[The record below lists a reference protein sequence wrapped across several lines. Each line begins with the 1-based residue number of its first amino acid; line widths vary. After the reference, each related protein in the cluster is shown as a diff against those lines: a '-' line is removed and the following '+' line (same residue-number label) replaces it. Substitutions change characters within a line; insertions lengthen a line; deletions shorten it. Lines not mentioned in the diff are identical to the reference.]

1 MKYIK
6 SIVASLAVA
15 ALVSSCGDPSDF
27 GTINDTPNNPTKSF
41 TYMLFKY
48 ACLNTRNNI
57 MTSSSY
63 DPWEME
69 WTGYLAEAKNNQYGP
84 LGVTYDLSM
93 GGYYTGCIKNLT
105 KIIELNQD
113 EETKGTVAVTKF
125 GSNANQIA
133 ASITLRSYY
142 YMHLTDIQGPIVY
155 SEALGGLNKDDQNFT
170 PKYDK
175 QQDVYAGLDKE
186 LADAYKMFDT
196 SSNLSDDDILLGGDI
211 KKWKKFNAS
220 LRMLLA
226 IKLADV
232 DPNTGKTR
240 FAAAFADGGM
250 ESADESLTYTFDES
264 AANAWFYAIGN
275 YDLGGARSNYFAP
288 NKVFIDALKEYK
300 DPRLFTYATVGAN
313 ADSDK
318 TNFAYLGTVG
328 TDNYDFDQ
336 YFGMRHGLESNE
348 AVADEKKGKCSTNAK
363 YCKKTATYGLIT
375 AARVLLV
382 EAEAATLGWINAD
395 AAALYAKGIQA
406 SFDFEAMSDPK
417 FSADQAEAYIAAH
430 PLPTTKDE
438 ALHEIVMQRFLA
450 GFLTDGVES
459 WSDWRRYNIP
469 TLPMEQGQID
479 EGHDRYPQRLAIYS
493 NDYAT
498 NADQVQAALSDI
510 QGPDDPWS
518 RVWWDVKDNESPL
531 GEGVKK

>member
-48 ACLNTRNNI
+48 ACLSTRNNI

-69 WTGYLAEAKNNQYGP
+69 WTGYLSEAKNNQYGP

-113 EETKGTVAVTKF
+113 EETKNTVAVTKF
-125 GSNANQIA
+125 GSNTNQIA
-133 ASITLRSYY
+133 ASITLRAYY

-170 PKYDK
+170 PKYDTQK
-175 QQDVYAGLDKE
+175 EVYAGLDKE
-186 LADAYKMFDT
+186 LTDAYKLFDA
-196 SSNLSDDDILLGGDI
+196 SSDLTADDILLGGDI

-232 DPNTGKTR
+232 DPSTGASR

-250 ESADESLTYTFDES
+250 EKADDSMTYTFDES
-264 AANAWFYAIGN
+264 SANAWFYAIGN
-275 YDLGGARSNYFAP
+275 EGYASRSNYFAP
-288 NKVFIDALKEYK
+288 NKVLVDALKEYK
-300 DPRLFTYATVGAN
+300 DPRLFTYCTVGA
-313 ADSDK
+313 SRY
-318 TNFAYLGTVG
+318 AYLGKVG
-328 TDNYDFDQ
+328 TDEYDFDQ
-336 YFGMRHGLESNE
+336 YFGMRHGLESNG
-348 AVADEKKGKCSTNAK
+348 AVGDEKVGKCSTAPK
-363 YCKKTATYGLIT
+363 YCEKTATYGLIT

-382 EAEAATLGWINAD
+382 EAEAAKLGWINANAD
-395 AAALYAKGIQA
+395 ELYAKGIQA
-406 SFDFEAMSDPK
+406 SFDFEAASDK
-417 FSADQAEAYIAAH
+417 NFAEFQDATEYIAAH
-430 PLPTTKDE
+430 PLPADKDA
-438 ALHEIVMQRFLA
+438 ALKEIVMQRFLA

-469 TLPMEQGQID
+469 TLPIYQGQVN
-479 EGHDRYPQRLAIYS
+479 EGNLRYPQRLAIYS

-498 NADQVQAALSDI
+498 NADQVKLALADI

-531 GEGVKK
+531 GEGVSK